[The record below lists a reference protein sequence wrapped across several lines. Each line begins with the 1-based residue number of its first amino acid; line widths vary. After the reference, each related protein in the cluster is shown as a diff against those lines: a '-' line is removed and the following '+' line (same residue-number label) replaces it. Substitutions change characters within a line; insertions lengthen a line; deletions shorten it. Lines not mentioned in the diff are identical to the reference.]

1 MDPHFTRCRMS
12 SLTRN
17 RPTKP
22 TEQNIRGS
30 LSQIQ
35 PPGWWC
41 ATPSWTL
48 RIAGPKAFKRCQEMS
63 RAKRG
68 SPGVTTVV
76 TVCQGVLCWLLRVVF
91 LWFCK
96 LAFRIF
102 SRGYRHG
109 LWSHLSL
116 SLRHHPQH
124 YHERFLFVIPD
135 IVIPW
140 PWVVGAHVVSY
151 HYPQQD
157 PHL

>member
-1 MDPHFTRCRMS
+1 MPNVITDWEQTDQADGAEHSGQPEPDPTTW
-12 SLTRN
+12 LVVRN
-17 RPTKP
+17 TFLDLEDCWAKSVQ
-22 TEQNIRGS
+22 E
-30 LSQIQ
+30 
-35 PPGWWC
+35 
-41 ATPSWTL
+41 
-48 RIAGPKAFKRCQEMS
+48 CQEMS

-140 PWVVGAHVVSY
+140 PWVVGAHVVRY